1 MTFMSSFYF
10 FYIVAIVD
18 YAQKTMKSH
27 AITDTHGAQSSFK
40 TCAHADTSGK
50 INTHDHRNTR
60 DISGKSDVHKQRID
74 KYDKTLPDQIN
85 HSGI

>member
-1 MTFMSSFYF
+1 MSSFYLF
-10 FYIVAIVD
+10 FIIAVVD
-18 YAQKTMKSH
+18 HAQKTTKYH

-40 TCAHADTSGK
+40 TCVHADTSGK
-50 INTHDHRNTR
+50 INMR

-74 KYDKTLPDQIN
+74 KHDKTLPDQIN